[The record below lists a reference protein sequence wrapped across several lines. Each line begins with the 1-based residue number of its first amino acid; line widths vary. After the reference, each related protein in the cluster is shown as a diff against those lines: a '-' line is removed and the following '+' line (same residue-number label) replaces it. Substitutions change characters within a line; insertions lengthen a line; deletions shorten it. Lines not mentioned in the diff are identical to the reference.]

1 MVVNFSHRIHN
12 RFNWVALLLLE
23 RDSKIMESVS
33 TSVST
38 PEETPEEKIRFDMS
52 RSIYWHGTAKNF
64 IESDFKMTLL
74 DLMNQ
79 RIALS
84 IQGDALGNEDIIVNV
99 LFDLNRGKQKQVLH
113 RYYLMPLVKKT
124 LNEVLELTGQKP
136 LSWQLTSLEISPD
149 LWCWSVCFSKNYYE
163 KLYKYIDLANVYK

>member
-1 MVVNFSHRIHN
+1 
-12 RFNWVALLLLE
+12 
-23 RDSKIMESVS
+23 MESAEES
-33 TSVST
+33 TTESAAT
-38 PEETPEEKIRFDMS
+38 PEPEEKISFDMS
-52 RSIYWHGTAKNF
+52 RSIYWHGTAKSF

-84 IQGDALGNEDIIVNV
+84 LQGDALGNEDIIVNV

-124 LNEVLELTGQKP
+124 LNEALELTGQKP